1 MQSLVHVMLRKLVV
15 QVSSSDIQP
24 PAKQPGKEGATNGGQ
39 DGDVDVEAEDT
50 VDAGAKFD

>member
-1 MQSLVHVMLRKLVV
+1 MVF

-39 DGDVDVEAEDT
+39 DGDIDVQVEDT